1 MSNLNHPN
9 VMKLI
14 GVCIDK
20 QDTPYIVMPYMSLG
34 SLLSYLRKNREELM
48 VNDNNEENWETVN
61 NIITKFYY
69 VSLHFIFTTGTE
81 CSAKTT
87 LNVSTSC

>member
-20 QDTPYIVMPYMSLG
+20 QNTPYIVMPYMSLG
-34 SLLSYLRKNREELM
+34 SLLSYLRRNREELT
-48 VNDNNEENWETVN
+48 VNTNEENPDIVSEFCALPCEFEELF
-61 NIITKFYY
+61 FY
-69 VSLHFIFTTGTE
+69 SGI
-81 CSAKTT
+81 
-87 LNVSTSC
+87 